1 MKILDRYIL
10 STYLKTFF
18 SVFTILML
26 IFILQSVWVY
36 ISELAGKDL
45 EIEIILKFLI
55 YVSPRIVVLVLPL
68 TILLA
73 SIMVFGGFS
82 ENYEFAAMKSTG
94 ISLQRAM
101 KSLSVFIVLLAV
113 ISFFFANSVIPFAEF
128 NFYSLRRNI
137 AKVKPAMAIAE
148 GQFNQLNDINIKVAE
163 KSGEN
168 GGFLRDVIIHQK
180 KGNVRGNFTV
190 IKANT
195 GEFISDDTSDILQ
208 LVLFDGNYYDE
219 IQDKDYTKRTKN
231 RPQVKSTFDKY
242 IINIDVS
249 QFNNVDFE
257 NKENIT
263 KHTMLNVTD
272 LKTAI
277 DSLNTNRNNILET
290 FSETMLR
297 RTTYHNL
304 KLNFKQNE
312 LDSITTTEAVDI
324 LKLYEERNS
333 IQIID
338 LALNTIKKAKND
350 LTSKSKAMLNSLVNV
365 NKHVV
370 ALHDKF
376 ALGLSCIIL
385 FFVGAPLGALI
396 RKGGIGLPLII
407 AILIFLTYHFIGLF
421 AKNSSE
427 DSSVDP
433 VLAAW
438 LSSLI
443 LLPFSIYLTNRATKD
458 RPLIDFDSVLIPLK
472 QLVAS
477 KSDSDIFDS
486 QQLTSE
492 DTSELESFE
501 NEKLIDIVKNF
512 RQFGLSLNYKQRAL
526 KILNSRGIS
535 ELQLKMAGNLSNQK
549 YENALRLYID
559 FKEHSKLALNLNILT
574 ILLGLGGFVL
584 SNNGIPV
591 IGKILSV
598 IAVLSLLFFVVLF
611 LKSTS
616 NQSDFYK
623 LLSIKFL
630 TNSFVFIILG
640 IPLFVLYRAFFIKKM
655 KEDLLKI
662 S

>member
-10 STYLKTFF
+10 TTYLKTFF
-18 SVFTILML
+18 SVFTILMM

-45 EIEIILKFLI
+45 EIEVILKFLI

-101 KSLSVFIVLLAV
+101 KSLSVFIVFLAV
-113 ISFFFANSVIPFAEF
+113 ISFFFANSVIPYAEF

-168 GGFLRDVIIHQK
+168 GEFLKDVIIHQK
-180 KGNVRGNFTV
+180 KGNIRGNFTV

-195 GEFISDDTSDILQ
+195 GEFISNETSDILQ

-231 RPQVKSTFDKY
+231 RPQVKSTFEKY

-249 QFNNVDFE
+249 QFNNIDFE
-257 NKENIT
+257 SKESIT
-263 KHTMLNVTD
+263 KHTMLNVMD
-272 LKTAI
+272 LKTSI
-277 DSLNTNRNNILET
+277 DSLNTKRGEILKT
-290 FSETMLR
+290 FSETMLK
-297 RTTYHNL
+297 RTNHHTLNL
-304 KLNFKQNE
+304 NYKLGE
-312 LDSITTTEAVDI
+312 EDSITKPVDV
-324 LKLYEERNS
+324 LKLYKERKS
-333 IQIID
+333 IQLIE
-338 LALNTIKKAKND
+338 LALNTTKTAKKD
-350 LTSKSKAMLNSLVNV
+350 LTSKSKTMLNTLVNV
-365 NKHVV
+365 NKHIV

-427 DSSVDP
+427 DSSINP

-458 RPLIDFDSVLIPLK
+458 RALIDFDSILIPLK
-472 QLVAS
+472 HLVAS
-477 KSDSDIFDS
+477 ELDSEIANS

-492 DTSELESFE
+492 DTSELKGFE
-501 NEKLIDIVKNF
+501 NGKLIDIVKNF
-512 RQFGLSLNYKQRAL
+512 RQFGLSLNYKQTAL

-535 ELQLKMAGNLSNQK
+535 ELELKMGGNLSNQK

-559 FKEHSKLALNLNILT
+559 FKENSKLALVLNTLT
-574 ILLGLGGFVL
+574 IVLGFGSSVL
-584 SNNGIPV
+584 SNNDFPIIGTTLSGIA
-591 IGKILSV
+591 ILT
-598 IAVLSLLFFVVLF
+598 LLFFVVVF
-611 LKSTS
+611 QKTTS

-640 IPLFVLYRAFFIKKM
+640 IPLFFLYRPYFVKKM

>member
-10 STYLKTFF
+10 TTYLKTFF
-18 SVFTILML
+18 SVFTILMM

-45 EIEIILKFLI
+45 EIEIVLKFLL
-55 YVSPRIVVLVLPL
+55 YVSPRIVILVLPL

-101 KSLSVFIVLLAV
+101 KSLSVFIVFLAV
-113 ISFFFANSVIPFAEF
+113 ISFFFANSVIPYAEF

-148 GQFNQLNDINIKVAE
+148 GQFNQLNEINIKVAE

-168 GGFLRDVIIHQK
+168 GELLRDVIIHQK
-180 KGNVRGNFTV
+180 KGNISGNFTV
-190 IKANT
+190 IKSKT
-195 GEFISDDTSDILQ
+195 GEFISDDTTDVLQ
-208 LVLFDGNYYDE
+208 LVLIDGNYYDE
-219 IQDKDYTKRTKN
+219 VQPKDYTKRTKN
-231 RPQVKSTFDKY
+231 RPFVKSTFEKY

-249 QFNNVDFE
+249 QFNNIDFE
-257 NKENIT
+257 KKENIT
-263 KHTMLNVTD
+263 KQTMLNVVD

-277 DSLNTNRNNILET
+277 DSLNTKRNNVLT
-290 FSETMLR
+290 KFSETMLQ
-297 RTTYHNL
+297 RTNHHTLNL
-304 KLNFKQNE
+304 NYKLSE
-312 LDSITTTEAVDI
+312 LDSIIQKVDV
-324 LKLYEERNS
+324 LKLYAERKMIQLIDISLNS
-333 IQIID
+333 IKTAKKD
-338 LALNTIKKAKND
+338 LNSR
-350 LTSKSKAMLNSLVNV
+350 SKTMLNSMVNI
-365 NKHVV
+365 NKHIV
-370 ALHDKF
+370 AFHDKF

-396 RKGGIGLPLII
+396 RKGGIGLPMII

-427 DSSVDP
+427 DSSIDP

-458 RPLIDFDSVLIPLK
+458 RALIDLDSILIPLK
-472 QLVAS
+472 QLVTS
-477 KSDSDIFDS
+477 KSDKELIDIIQIS
-486 QQLTSE
+486 SE
-492 DTSELESFE
+492 DSSELDQFE
-501 NEKLIDIVKNF
+501 NKKLIDIVKNF
-512 RQFGLSLNYKQRAL
+512 RQFGLSLNYKQTAL

-535 ELQLKMAGNLSNQK
+535 ELELKMGGNLSNQT
-549 YENALRLYID
+549 YENALRNYID
-559 FKEHSKLALNLNILT
+559 FKENSKLALILNLLT
-574 ILLGLGGFVL
+574 IILGFGGSIL
-584 SNNGIPV
+584 SNNEFQI
-591 IGKILSV
+591 IGQSMSV
-598 IAVLSLLFFVVLF
+598 IAILSLIFFVVVF
-611 LKSTS
+611 QKTTS

-623 LLSIKFL
+623 LLNVKFL
-630 TNSFVFIILG
+630 TNAFVFIILG
-640 IPLFVLYRAFFIKKM
+640 IPLFFLYRIFFIKKM

>member
-1 MKILDRYIL
+1 M
-10 STYLKTFF
+10 
-18 SVFTILML
+18 M

-45 EIEIILKFLI
+45 EIEIVLKFLL

-101 KSLSVFIVLLAV
+101 KSLSVFIVFLAV

-168 GGFLRDVIIHQK
+168 GEYLRDVIIHQK
-180 KGNVRGNFTV
+180 KGTFTGNFTV

-195 GEFISDDTSDILQ
+195 GEFISDETSDILQ

-219 IQDKDYTKRTKN
+219 IQSKDYTKRTKN
-231 RPQVKSTFDKY
+231 RPQVKSTFEKY

-249 QFNNVDFE
+249 QFNDIDFE
-257 NKENIT
+257 SKETIT
-263 KHTMLNVTD
+263 KHTMLNVVD

-277 DSLNTNRNNILET
+277 DSLNIKRSDVLTT
-290 FSETMLR
+290 FSETMLK
-297 RTTYHNL
+297 RTNQHTLNL
-304 KLNFKQNE
+304 NYKLSE
-312 LDSITTTEAVDI
+312 LDSITETVDI
-324 LKLYEERNS
+324 LNLYEERKR
-333 IQIID
+333 IQLID
-338 LALNTIKKAKND
+338 LALNTTKTAKKD
-350 LTSKSKAMLNSLVNV
+350 LTAKSKTMLDSLVTV

-370 ALHDKF
+370 AFHDKF

-433 VLAAW
+433 VVAAW

-458 RPLIDFDSVLIPLK
+458 RALIDFDSVLIPLK
-472 QLVAS
+472 RLVSS
-477 KSDSDIFDS
+477 KSDGEIVDV

-492 DTSELESFE
+492 DTSELDQFE
-501 NEKLIDIVKNF
+501 NDKLIDIVKNF
-512 RQFGLSLNYKQRAL
+512 RQYGLSLNYKQTAL
-526 KILNSRGIS
+526 KILNTRGIS
-535 ELQLKMAGNLSNQK
+535 ELELKMAGNLSNQN

-559 FKEHSKLALNLNILT
+559 FKENSKLTLVLNVLT
-574 ILLGLGGFVL
+574 IVLGLGGSFL
-584 SNNGIPV
+584 SNNEFPTLGQ
-591 IGKILSV
+591 ILSG
-598 IAVLSLLFFVVLF
+598 IAILSLIFFVVVF
-611 LKSTS
+611 QKTTS

-640 IPLFVLYRAFFIKKM
+640 IPLFFLYRPFFIKKM

>member
-10 STYLKTFF
+10 TTYLKTFF
-18 SVFTILML
+18 SVFTILMM

-45 EIEIILKFLI
+45 EIEVVLKFLL

-101 KSLSVFIVLLAV
+101 KSLSVFIVFLAV

-148 GQFNQLNDINIKVAE
+148 GQFNQLNEINIKVAE

-168 GGFLRDVIIHQK
+168 GEFLRDVIIHQK
-180 KGNVRGNFTV
+180 KGSFSGNFTV

-195 GEFISDDTSDILQ
+195 GEFISNETSDVLQ

-219 IQDKDYTKRTKN
+219 IQHKDYTKRTKN
-231 RPQVKSTFDKY
+231 RPLVKSTFEKY

-249 QFNNVDFE
+249 QFNNIDFE
-257 NKENIT
+257 SKESIT
-263 KHTMLNVTD
+263 KHTMLNVVD

-277 DSLNTNRNNILET
+277 DSLNVKRSEVLTT
-290 FSETMLR
+290 FSETMLK
-297 RTTYHNL
+297 RTNHHT
-304 KLNFKQNE
+304 LNQNYKVSE
-312 LDSITTTEAVDI
+312 LDSITENVDI
-324 LKLYEERNS
+324 LKLYDERKS
-333 IQIID
+333 IQLID
-338 LALNTIKKAKND
+338 LALNTTKTAKKE
-350 LTSKSKAMLNSLVNV
+350 LTSKSKTMLDSLVTV

-396 RKGGIGLPLII
+396 RKGGIGLPLVI

-458 RPLIDFDSVLIPLK
+458 RALIDFDSVLIPLK
-472 QLVAS
+472 RLVTS
-477 KSDSDIFDS
+477 KSDTEIVDTL
-486 QQLTSE
+486 QLSSE
-492 DTSELESFE
+492 NTSELDGFD
-501 NEKLIDIVKNF
+501 NKKLIDIIKNF
-512 RQFGLSLNYKQRAL
+512 SQFGLSLNYRQTAI

-535 ELQLKMAGNLSNQK
+535 ELELKLGGNLSNQK
-549 YENALRLYID
+549 YENALRLFID
-559 FKEHSKLALNLNILT
+559 FKENSKLALVLNILT
-574 ILLGLGGFVL
+574 IILGLGGSIL
-584 SNNGIPV
+584 AENGIPI
-591 IGKILSV
+591 IGKITSGFAILGL
-598 IAVLSLLFFVVLF
+598 IFFVVVF
-611 LKSTS
+611 QKSTS

-640 IPLFVLYRAFFIKKM
+640 IPLFFLYRPFFIKKM

>member
-1 MKILDRYIL
+1 LKILDRYIL

-18 SVFTILML
+18 SVFTILMM

-45 EIEIILKFLI
+45 EIEIVLKFLL
-55 YVSPRIVVLVLPL
+55 YVSPRIVILVLPL

-101 KSLSVFIVLLAV
+101 KSLSVFIVFLAV
-113 ISFFFANSVIPFAEF
+113 ISFFFANSVIPYAEF

-148 GQFNQLNDINIKVAE
+148 GQFNQLNEINIKVAE

-168 GGFLRDVIIHQK
+168 GEFLRDVIIHQK
-180 KGNVRGNFTV
+180 KGNFTGNFTV
-190 IKANT
+190 IKSKT
-195 GEFISDDTSDILQ
+195 GEFISDDSSNILQ

-219 IQDKDYTKRTKN
+219 VQSKDYTKRTKN
-231 RPQVKSTFDKY
+231 RPLVKSTFEKY

-249 QFNNVDFE
+249 QFNNIDFE
-257 NKENIT
+257 KKENIT
-263 KHTMLNVTD
+263 KHTMLNVVD

-277 DSLNTNRNNILET
+277 DSLNTNRNNVLTT
-290 FSETMLR
+290 FSETMLQ
-297 RTTYHNL
+297 RTNQHTLNL
-304 KLNFKQNE
+304 NYKLSEQ
-312 LDSITTTEAVDI
+312 DSLTETVDI
-324 LKLYEERNS
+324 LKLYKERKK
-333 IQIID
+333 IQLID
-338 LALNTIKKAKND
+338 LALNTIKTAKKD
-350 LTSKSKAMLNSLVNV
+350 LNTKSKTMLNTLVNV
-365 NKHVV
+365 NQHIV
-370 ALHDKF
+370 AFHDKF

-396 RKGGIGLPLII
+396 RKGGIGLPLVI

-427 DSSVDP
+427 DSSIDP
-433 VLAAW
+433 VVAAW

-458 RPLIDFDSVLIPLK
+458 RALIDFDSILIPLK
-472 QLVAS
+472 QLLTS
-477 KSDSDIFDS
+477 KSDSEFVDIH
-486 QQLTSE
+486 QIASE
-492 DTSELESFE
+492 DTSELDHFE
-501 NEKLIDIVKNF
+501 NHKLIDVVKNF
-512 RQFGLSLNYKQRAL
+512 RQFGLSLNYKQTAL
-526 KILNSRGIS
+526 KILNKRGIS
-535 ELQLKMAGNLSNQK
+535 ELELKMSGNLSNQN
-549 YENALRLYID
+549 YENALRNYID
-559 FKEHSKLALNLNILT
+559 FKENSKLALVFNLLT
-574 ILLGLGGFVL
+574 IVLGFGGSIL
-584 SNNGIPV
+584 SNNEFSTIGQAMNGIA
-591 IGKILSV
+591 II
-598 IAVLSLLFFVVLF
+598 SLIFFVIVF
-611 LKSTS
+611 QKTTS

-623 LLSIKFL
+623 LLNIKFL
-630 TNSFVFIILG
+630 TNAFVFIILG
-640 IPLFVLYRAFFIKKM
+640 IPLFFLYRIFFIKKM

>member
-1 MKILDRYIL
+1 M
-10 STYLKTFF
+10 
-18 SVFTILML
+18 M

-45 EIEIILKFLI
+45 EIVVVLKFLL

-101 KSLSVFIVLLAV
+101 KSLSVFIVFLAV

-148 GQFNQLNDINIKVAE
+148 GQFNQLNEINIKVAE

-168 GGFLRDVIIHQK
+168 GEFLRDVIIHQK
-180 KGNVRGNFTV
+180 KGTYTGNFTV

-195 GEFISDDTSDILQ
+195 GEFISDESSDILQ

-219 IQDKDYTKRTKN
+219 IQHKDYTKRTKN
-231 RPQVKSTFDKY
+231 RPQVKSTFEKY

-249 QFNNVDFE
+249 QFNNIDFE
-257 NKENIT
+257 SKENIT
-263 KHTMLNVTD
+263 KHTMLNVVD

-277 DSLNTNRNNILET
+277 DSLNIKRSDVLTT
-290 FSETMLR
+290 FSETMLK
-297 RTTYHNL
+297 RTNHHTLNL
-304 KLNFKQNE
+304 NYKVSE
-312 LDSITTTEAVDI
+312 LDSITETVDV
-324 LKLYEERNS
+324 LKLYEERKS
-333 IQIID
+333 IQLIE
-338 LALNTIKKAKND
+338 LALNTTKTAKKD
-350 LTSKSKAMLNSLVNV
+350 LTSRSKTMLDTLVTV

-396 RKGGIGLPLII
+396 RKGGIGLPLVI

-458 RPLIDFDSVLIPLK
+458 RALIDFDSILIPLK
-472 QLVAS
+472 NLVTS
-477 KSDSDIFDS
+477 KSDSEIVDS

-492 DTSELESFE
+492 NTSELDGFD
-501 NEKLIDIVKNF
+501 NDKLIDIIKNF
-512 RQFGLSLNYKQRAL
+512 RQFGLSLNYKQTAL

-535 ELQLKMAGNLSNQK
+535 ELELKMGGNLSNQN

-559 FKEHSKLALNLNILT
+559 FKENSKLALVLNILT
-574 ILLGLGGFVL
+574 IIFGLGGSFL
-584 SNNGIPV
+584 SDNEIPV
-591 IGKILSV
+591 MGKILSG
-598 IAVLSLLFFVVLF
+598 IAILSLIFFVVVF
-611 LKSTS
+611 QKTTS

-640 IPLFVLYRAFFIKKM
+640 IPLFFLYRPFFIKKM
-655 KEDLLKI
+655 KEDLKKI

>member
-10 STYLKTFF
+10 TTYLKTFF
-18 SVFTILML
+18 SVFTILMM
-26 IFILQSVWVY
+26 IFILQSIWVY

-45 EIEIILKFLI
+45 EIIVVLKFLL

-101 KSLSVFIVLLAV
+101 KSLSVFIVFLAV

-148 GQFNQLNDINIKVAE
+148 GQFNQLNEINIKVAE

-168 GGFLRDVIIHQK
+168 GEFLRDVIIHQK
-180 KGNVRGNFTV
+180 KGTYTGNFTV

-195 GEFISDDTSDILQ
+195 GEFISDESSDILQ

-219 IQDKDYTKRTKN
+219 IQHKDYTKRTKN
-231 RPQVKSTFDKY
+231 RPQVKSTFEKY

-249 QFNNVDFE
+249 QFNNIDFE
-257 NKENIT
+257 SKENIT
-263 KHTMLNVTD
+263 KHTMLNVVD

-277 DSLNTNRNNILET
+277 DSLNIKRSDVLTT
-290 FSETMLR
+290 FSETMLK
-297 RTTYHNL
+297 RTNHHTLNL
-304 KLNFKQNE
+304 NYKVSE
-312 LDSITTTEAVDI
+312 LDSITQTVDV
-324 LKLYEERNS
+324 LKLYEERKS
-333 IQIID
+333 IQLIE
-338 LALNTIKKAKND
+338 LALNTTKTAKKD
-350 LTSKSKAMLNSLVNV
+350 LTSRSKTMLDTLVTV

-396 RKGGIGLPLII
+396 RKGGIGLPLVI

-458 RPLIDFDSVLIPLK
+458 RALIDFDSILIPLK
-472 QLVAS
+472 NLVTS
-477 KSDSDIFDS
+477 KSDSEIVDS

-492 DTSELESFE
+492 NTSELDGFD
-501 NEKLIDIVKNF
+501 NDKLIDIIKNF
-512 RQFGLSLNYKQRAL
+512 RQFGLSLNYKQTAL

-535 ELQLKMAGNLSNQK
+535 ELELKMGGNLSNQN

-559 FKEHSKLALNLNILT
+559 FKENSKLALVLNILT
-574 ILLGLGGFVL
+574 IIFGLGGSFL
-584 SNNGIPV
+584 SDNEIPV
-591 IGKILSV
+591 MGKILSG
-598 IAVLSLLFFVVLF
+598 IAILSLIFFVVVF
-611 LKSTS
+611 QKTTS

-640 IPLFVLYRAFFIKKM
+640 IPLFFLYRPFFIKKM
-655 KEDLLKI
+655 KEDLKKI

>member
-10 STYLKTFF
+10 TTYLKTFF
-18 SVFTILML
+18 SVFTILMM

-45 EIEIILKFLI
+45 EIVVVLKFLL

-101 KSLSVFIVLLAV
+101 KSLSVFIVFLAV

-148 GQFNQLNDINIKVAE
+148 GQFNQLNEINIKVAE

-168 GGFLRDVIIHQK
+168 GEFLRDVIIHQK
-180 KGNVRGNFTV
+180 KGTYTGNFTV

-195 GEFISDDTSDILQ
+195 GEFISDESSDILQ

-219 IQDKDYTKRTKN
+219 IQHKDYTERTKN
-231 RPQVKSTFDKY
+231 RPQVKSTFEKY

-249 QFNNVDFE
+249 QFNNIDFE
-257 NKENIT
+257 SKENIT
-263 KHTMLNVTD
+263 KHTMLNVVD

-277 DSLNTNRNNILET
+277 DSLNIKRSDVLTT
-290 FSETMLR
+290 FSETMLK
-297 RTTYHNL
+297 RTNHHTLNL
-304 KLNFKQNE
+304 NYKVSE
-312 LDSITTTEAVDI
+312 LDSITETVDV
-324 LKLYEERNS
+324 LKLYEERKS
-333 IQIID
+333 IQLIE
-338 LALNTIKKAKND
+338 LALNTTKTAKKD
-350 LTSKSKAMLNSLVNV
+350 LTSRSKTMLDTLVTV

-396 RKGGIGLPLII
+396 RKGGIGLPLVI

-458 RPLIDFDSVLIPLK
+458 RALIDFDSILIPLK
-472 QLVAS
+472 NLVTS
-477 KSDSDIFDS
+477 KSDCEIVDK

-492 DTSELESFE
+492 NTSELDGFD
-501 NEKLIDIVKNF
+501 NDKLIDIIKNF
-512 RQFGLSLNYKQRAL
+512 RQFGLSLNYKQTAL

-535 ELQLKMAGNLSNQK
+535 ELELKMGGNLSNQN

-559 FKEHSKLALNLNILT
+559 FKENSKLALVLNILT
-574 ILLGLGGFVL
+574 IIFGLGGSFL
-584 SNNGIPV
+584 SDNEIPV
-591 IGKILSV
+591 MGKILSG
-598 IAVLSLLFFVVLF
+598 IAILSLIFFVVVF
-611 LKSTS
+611 QKTTS

-640 IPLFVLYRAFFIKKM
+640 IPLFFLYRPFFIKKM
-655 KEDLLKI
+655 KEDLKKI

>member
-10 STYLKTFF
+10 TTYIKTFF
-18 SVFTILML
+18 SVFTILMM

-45 EIEIILKFLI
+45 EIEVILKFLI

-101 KSLSVFIVLLAV
+101 KSLSVFIVFLAV
-113 ISFFFANSVIPFAEF
+113 ISFFFANSVIPYAEF

-168 GGFLRDVIIHQK
+168 GEFLKDVIIHQK
-180 KGNVRGNFTV
+180 KGNIRGNFTV

-195 GEFISDDTSDILQ
+195 GEFISNETSDILQ

-231 RPQVKSTFDKY
+231 RPQVKSTFEKY

-249 QFNNVDFE
+249 QFNNIDFE
-257 NKENIT
+257 SKESIT
-263 KHTMLNVTD
+263 KHTMLNVMD
-272 LKTAI
+272 LKTSI
-277 DSLNTNRNNILET
+277 DSLNTKRGEILKT
-290 FSETMLR
+290 FSETMLK
-297 RTTYHNL
+297 RTNHHTLNL
-304 KLNFKQNE
+304 NYKLGE
-312 LDSITTTEAVDI
+312 EDSITKPVDV
-324 LKLYEERNS
+324 LKLYKERKI
-333 IQIID
+333 IQLIE
-338 LALNTIKKAKND
+338 LALNTTKTAKKD
-350 LTSKSKAMLNSLVNV
+350 LTSKSKTMLNTLVNV
-365 NKHVV
+365 NKHIV

-376 ALGLSCIIL
+376 ALGISCIIL

-427 DSSVDP
+427 DSSIDP

-458 RPLIDFDSVLIPLK
+458 RALIDFDSILIPLK
-472 QLVAS
+472 HLVTS
-477 KSDSDIFDS
+477 ELDSEIANS

-492 DTSELESFE
+492 DTSELKGFE
-501 NEKLIDIVKNF
+501 NGKLIDIVKNF
-512 RQFGLSLNYKQRAL
+512 RQFGLSLNYKQTAL

-535 ELQLKMAGNLSNQK
+535 ELELKMGGNLSNQK

-559 FKEHSKLALNLNILT
+559 FKENSKLALVLNTLT
-574 ILLGLGGFVL
+574 IVLGFGSSVL
-584 SNNGIPV
+584 SNNDFPIIGTTLSGIA
-591 IGKILSV
+591 ILT
-598 IAVLSLLFFVVLF
+598 LLFFVVVF
-611 LKSTS
+611 QKTTS

-640 IPLFVLYRAFFIKKM
+640 IPLFFLYRPYFVKKM

>member
-10 STYLKTFF
+10 TTYLKTFF
-18 SVFTILML
+18 SVFTILMM

-45 EIEIILKFLI
+45 EIEIVLKFLL
-55 YVSPRIVVLVLPL
+55 YVSPRIVILVLPL

-101 KSLSVFIVLLAV
+101 KSLSVFIVFLAV
-113 ISFFFANSVIPFAEF
+113 ISFFFANSVIPYAEF

-148 GQFNQLNDINIKVAE
+148 GQFNQLNEINIKVAE

-168 GGFLRDVIIHQK
+168 GEFLRDVIIHQK
-180 KGNVRGNFTV
+180 KGNFTGNFTV
-190 IKANT
+190 IKSKT
-195 GEFISDDTSDILQ
+195 GEFISDDSSNILQ

-219 IQDKDYTKRTKN
+219 VQSKDYTKRTKN
-231 RPQVKSTFDKY
+231 RPLVKSTFEKY

-249 QFNNVDFE
+249 QFNNIDFE
-257 NKENIT
+257 KKENIT
-263 KHTMLNVTD
+263 KHTMLNVVD

-277 DSLNTNRNNILET
+277 DSLNTNRNNVLTT
-290 FSETMLR
+290 FSETMLQ
-297 RTTYHNL
+297 RTNQHTLNL
-304 KLNFKQNE
+304 NYKLSEQ
-312 LDSITTTEAVDI
+312 DSLTETVDI
-324 LKLYEERNS
+324 LKLYKERKK
-333 IQIID
+333 IQLID
-338 LALNTIKKAKND
+338 LALNTIKTAKKD
-350 LTSKSKAMLNSLVNV
+350 LNTKSKTMLNTLVNV
-365 NKHVV
+365 NQHIV
-370 ALHDKF
+370 AFHDKF

-396 RKGGIGLPLII
+396 RKGGIGLPLVI

-427 DSSVDP
+427 DSSIDP
-433 VLAAW
+433 VVAAW

-458 RPLIDFDSVLIPLK
+458 RALIDFDSILIPLK
-472 QLVAS
+472 QLLTS
-477 KSDSDIFDS
+477 KSDSEFVDIH
-486 QQLTSE
+486 QIASE
-492 DTSELESFE
+492 NTSELDNFE
-501 NEKLIDIVKNF
+501 NHKLIDVVKNF
-512 RQFGLSLNYKQRAL
+512 RQFGLSLNYKQTAL
-526 KILNSRGIS
+526 KILNKRGIS
-535 ELQLKMAGNLSNQK
+535 ELELKMGGNLSNQN
-549 YENALRLYID
+549 YENALRNYID
-559 FKEHSKLALNLNILT
+559 FKENSKLALVFNLLT
-574 ILLGLGGFVL
+574 IVLGFGGSIL
-584 SNNGIPV
+584 SNNEFSTIGQAMNGIA
-591 IGKILSV
+591 II
-598 IAVLSLLFFVVLF
+598 SLIFFVIVF
-611 LKSTS
+611 QKTTS

-623 LLSIKFL
+623 LLNIKFL
-630 TNSFVFIILG
+630 TNAFVFIILG
-640 IPLFVLYRAFFIKKM
+640 IPLFFLYRIFFIKKM